1 MNASKQAL
9 AARWRESIAAER
21 AGDLQT
27 AEAGYRAI
35 LQAAPAHAPAM
46 RRLAGIGARLGD
58 RPAAIRLLDR
68 ALTAAPDYWPARL
81 DLADLKQT
89 TGAYEAAAM
98 LYETGLNTA
107 DKPDP
112 ARLSNYAAVLL
123 KLGRFEAAFAITDAH
138 RATGAVS
145 ANVTAYRA
153 QALWELGRDDDAM
166 ALADPTRF
174 VFRLAP
180 ETPDGYGDLAA
191 FNQALIEAFETH
203 PTLTDRWDER
213 QRAARGGRVTGDIF
227 ADTSDETSP
236 IAKLRAM
243 IQREIGALAERLP
256 QTEGHPFLGRRPQ
269 PSLQMVGWANLMPG
283 QGVQAAHVHN
293 LGWISGVYYPKLP
306 EALGDDGDND
316 DNGDHAGWLG
326 FGRPG
331 YDIPT
336 TRPPAI
342 VYERPKEG
350 AIVCFPSYL
359 WHWTEPFAG
368 DEERVSVAFDIA

>member
-1 MNASKQAL
+1 MIASKEAL
-9 AARWRESIAAER
+9 AARWRDSIAAER
-21 AGDLQT
+21 VGDFQT

-46 RRLAGIGARLGD
+46 RRLAGIGTRMGD
-58 RPAAIRLLDR
+58 QPAAMRLLDR
-68 ALTAAPDYWPARL
+68 ALMVAPEYWPARL

-89 TGAYEAAAM
+89 AGAYNDAAT
-98 LYETGLNTA
+98 LYEAGLAAA

-112 ARLSNYAAVLL
+112 ARLSNYTAVLL
-123 KLGRFEAAFAITDAH
+123 KLGRFEAALAATEVH
-138 RATGAVS
+138 RTTGAVS
-145 ANVTAYRA
+145 ANVTAYRV
-153 QALWELGRDDDAM
+153 QAFWELGRDDEAM
-166 ALADPTRF
+166 ALADPQDF
-174 VFRLAP
+174 VFRLKP
-180 ETPDGYGDLAA
+180 ETPKDFGDLAT
-191 FNQALIEAFETH
+191 FNQALIAAFEAH
-203 PTLTDRWDER
+203 PTLTDHWDER

-227 ADTSDETSP
+227 TDTSNDASP
-236 IAKLRAM
+236 IAALRAM
-243 IQREIGALAERLP
+243 IQQEIRTLAERLP
-256 QTEGHPFLGRRPQ
+256 HTDGHPFLGRRPQ
-269 PSLQMVGWANLMPG
+269 PSFQMVGWANLMPG

-306 EALGDDGDND
+306 EALGDES
-316 DNGDHAGWLG
+316 DHAGWLG

-342 VYERPKEG
+342 AYERPKEG